1 MSLWSCPVSA
11 LAHISTAQPVAGPY
25 GPHGR
30 TKAGNHLMSGGAR
43 DCRHLS
49 AVPCLAETGQ
59 VFNPPTSGLALSVLR
74 IEKPSREC
82 QKKRSKCGMGPG
94 FHLGQAPGV
103 FQLCPMSPVRGNMV
117 MWKQIERIKGHVN
130 TRFGITL
137 AEDINCRNML
147 TIQSKW
153 KTFEKSSE
161 PVKYGLQYRFIFVE
175 SVDHCFTCTFTY
187 RH

>member
-25 GPHGR
+25 GPHWR

-74 IEKPSREC
+74 IEKPCPENAKKSAQSAAWGRGSTWARPRVSSSCVPCHQFAATWSCESRL
-82 QKKRSKCGMGPG
+82 KGLKAMWTLD
-94 FHLGQAPGV
+94 LGLRWPKTSTAVTCWLFNQNGRP
-103 FQLCPMSPVRGNMV
+103 L
-117 MWKQIERIKGHVN
+117 
-130 TRFGITL
+130 
-137 AEDINCRNML
+137 RNL
-147 TIQSKW
+147 QS
-153 KTFEKSSE
+153 
-161 PVKYGLQYRFIFVE
+161 L
-175 SVDHCFTCTFTY
+175 
-187 RH
+187 